1 MNRYRKLTY
10 GGLIG
15 ALVFLGTYIFSFPI
29 PTGYLNFGD
38 GIILISSIILGPYA
52 AVPAAIGS
60 ILADITA
67 GFAMYVPF
75 TFVIKGLVAF
85 VPAMMLKGKKLT
97 WRTMILPF
105 AIAELIMVS
114 GYFIA
119 DTILWDLGG
128 IAAVPFNLLQGFF
141 GIIVGIAGSTIILKS
156 SIKRYK

>member
-1 MNRYRKLTY
+1 LTY

-15 ALVFLGTYIFSFPI
+15 ALVFLATYILAFPI

-38 GIILISSIILGPYA
+38 GFILISSIILGPYA

-60 ILADITA
+60 ILADISA

-85 VPAMMLKGKKLT
+85 VPAIMLKGKKLN
-97 WRTMILPF
+97 WKTMILPF
-105 AIAELIMVS
+105 TIAELIMVI

-128 IAAVPFNLLQGFF
+128 IAAVPLNILQGIF
-141 GIIVGIAGSTIILKS
+141 GIIIGITGSIVVLKS
-156 SIKRYK
+156 KIKRF

>member
-1 MNRYRKLTY
+1 MNKYQKLTY

-15 ALVFLGTYIFSFPI
+15 ALVFLSTYIFSFPI

-38 GIILISSIILGPYA
+38 GFILISSIILGPYA

-60 ILADITA
+60 ILADISA

-85 VPAMMLKGKKLT
+85 VPAIMLKGKKLT
-97 WRTMILPF
+97 WKTMIIPF
-105 AIAELIMVS
+105 TIAELIMVA

-128 IAAVPFNLLQGFF
+128 IAAVPLNILQGVF
-141 GIIVGIAGSTIILKS
+141 GLIIGIAGSLVVSKS
-156 SIKRYK
+156 SIKRY

>member
-15 ALVFLGTYIFSFPI
+15 ALVFLATYIFSFPI

-60 ILADITA
+60 ILADISA

-85 VPAMMLKGKKLT
+85 VPAIMLKGKKLT
-97 WRTMILPF
+97 WKTMILPF
-105 AIAELIMVS
+105 TIAELIMVV

-119 DTILWDLGG
+119 DTILWDIGG
-128 IAAVPFNLLQGFF
+128 IAAVPLNILQGVF
-141 GIIVGIAGSTIILKS
+141 GIIIGITGSVVVLKS
-156 SIKRYK
+156 KIKRY

>member
-1 MNRYRKLTY
+1 MNNYRKLTY

-15 ALVFLGTYIFSFPI
+15 ALVFLATYIFSFPI
-29 PTGYLNFGD
+29 PNGYLNFGD
-38 GIILISSIILGPYA
+38 GIILISSVILGPFA

-60 ILADITA
+60 ILADISA

-85 VPAMMLKGKKLT
+85 VPAMLLRGKKIT
-97 WRTMILPF
+97 WKTLVFPF
-105 AIAELIMVS
+105 ALAELIMVI

-128 IAAVPFNLLQGFF
+128 IAAVPFNLLQGAF
-141 GIIVGIAGSTIILKS
+141 GMIIGIAGSIVVLKS
-156 SIKRYK
+156 RIKRY